1 MGKMKNVMVLT
12 TGRADYGLL
21 YPLIKKIE
29 KSEKSN
35 LILCAT
41 GSHLSKFHGYTLDL
55 IKKDN
60 IAVDY
65 QVDLKI
71 GSDTEQ
77 DICSSI
83 SIGIQGFS
91 EIFLKNRPDVLI
103 LLGDRY
109 ELFCVAIPAVI
120 YKIPIVHLYGGEV
133 TKGAVDDSVRHCV
146 TKMSSLHFASLE
158 IYRKR
163 IIQMG
168 EFPDKV
174 FNVGA
179 LGIDNIKN
187 TNLPAIDELKSI
199 TGADFRKKIALMTY
213 HPVTLD
219 DYEETEKQINEI
231 LNAIKNCEICVL
243 ATMPNADS
251 GNSLIFNS
259 LKNFSEKYPQKLIL
273 VKNLGQRIYL
283 GAMKYCSLVIGNSS
297 SGIIE
302 SPYFKTPV
310 VNIGDRQA
318 GRFKA
323 DNIIDCECQKEA
335 IEKSV
340 EKALSLEFRK
350 KLEKMINPYGEGN
363 TAEKILNVIDK
374 TDFSDKNFLK
384 KGFYDYLKSD
394 V

>member
-1 MGKMKNVMVLT
+1 MKNVMVVT

-29 KSEKSN
+29 KSEKLN
-35 LILCAT
+35 LIFCAT

-55 IKKDN
+55 IKNDN

-65 QVDLKI
+65 KVDLEI
-71 GSDTEQ
+71 GSDTEK

-91 EIFLKNRPDVLI
+91 EVFLKNRPDVLV

-109 ELFCVAIPAVI
+109 ELFCAAIPAVI
-120 YKIPIVHLYGGEV
+120 HKIPVAHIHGGEV
-133 TKGAVDDSVRHCV
+133 TKGAVDDSVRHSV

-168 EFPDKV
+168 EFPERV

-179 LGIDNIKN
+179 IGIDNIKN
-187 TNLPAIDELKSI
+187 TKLPGIDELNSI
-199 TGADFRKKIALMTY
+199 TGTDFRKKTALLTY

-219 DYEETEKQINEI
+219 DYLSPGKQINEI
-231 LNAIKNCEICVL
+231 LGAIYSFDFCTV
-243 ATMPNADS
+243 ATMPNADA
-251 GNSLIFNS
+251 GNSHIFNA

-273 VKNLGQRIYL
+273 VKNLGQRVYL
-283 GAMKYCSLVIGNSS
+283 GAMKYCSLIIGNSS

-302 SPYFKTPV
+302 SPYFKSPV

-323 DNIIDCECQKEA
+323 ENIIDCECKKEVIAKA
-335 IEKSV
+335 I
-340 EKALSLEFRK
+340 EKALSLEFK
-350 KLEKMINPYGEGN
+350 KKIGDMSNPYGEGD
-363 TAEKILNVIDK
+363 AAGKIVKIIEK
-374 TDFSDKNFLK
+374 TDFSDKSFLK
-384 KGFYDYLKSD
+384 KGFYDCFKSQ
-394 V
+394 